1 MAAKRGFTRTPPSGR
16 AQQVLGATQ
25 KQRISAT
32 VSKIAG
38 SGSRHIAVHNMK
50 GRGPV
55 NVIERV
61 DAYSKSI

>member
-16 AQQVLGATQ
+16 AQNVLESTDE
-25 KQRISAT
+25 QRRSAK

-38 SGSRHIAVHNMK
+38 GRNKNVAVHNMK
-50 GRGPV
+50 GRGAV

-61 DAYSKSI
+61 DAYNKSI